1 MRNSDYASRRHDGS
15 LRAEL
20 RKLDIDDSGPRR
32 VEGSPGHVGERS
44 HRGSTASTTASA
56 VPPRLS
62 ATLVASTESSRRR
75 AVPPPP
81 SSAGEA
87 PRRRDSSQKQLA
99 STLGL
104 PSIMPNSGTS
114 SHHRGDSSSSIRR
127 RSADEQRGDSAYGSR
142 GGREERGS
150 SETGPRQAR
159 GLRPRTRKIRPM
171 RLAGDRSRAT
181 PRRAHRAGT
190 VGDLWSTRGCT
201 SRGSALRRYGAR
213 RRAGW
218 ITTGTTTTAVT
229 T

>member
-1 MRNSDYASRRHDGS
+1 MSMRNSDYASRRHDGS

-20 RKLDIDDSGPRR
+20 RKLDIDDNGPRR

-75 AVPPPP
+75 AVPPPAVLGWGG
-81 SSAGEA
+81 SAAERLLAEA
-87 PRRRDSSQKQLA
+87 ARLHTRTALDNAQQRNVVAPPRGLVEQHTQKERRRATRGFGVRLE
-99 STLGL
+99 GR
-104 PSIMPNSGTS
+104 PRGTGIL
-114 SHHRGDSSSSIRR
+114 R
-127 RSADEQRGDSAYGSR
+127 
-142 GGREERGS
+142 
-150 SETGPRQAR
+150 TGPRQAR

-190 VGDLWSTRGCT
+190 VGDLGVPAGVLRGDW
-201 SRGSALRRYGAR
+201 R
-213 RRAGW
+213 
-218 ITTGTTTTAVT
+218 
-229 T
+229 